1 MDVRQGMESD
11 LPALVAMIE
20 AKRREYEACE
30 PVFWRRAT
38 DSAATTLPYFASL
51 LAQGTVTV
59 LVATEAERL
68 LGFLIAMPVPTPPVY
83 DPGGPTV
90 LIDDFCVAEPSLW
103 PTVGRRLLEHARQV
117 GREVGWR
124 QVVVVCGHADQP
136 KSDLLRSTDLS
147 LASTWWT
154 APV

>member
-1 MDVRQGMESD
+1 MDVRRGDESD
-11 LPALVAMIE
+11 LPAMVEMIE
-20 AKRREYEACE
+20 DRRGEYEVYE
-30 PVFWRRAT
+30 PVFWRKAA
-38 DSAATTLPYFASL
+38 DSAATTLPFFAGL
-51 LAQGTVTV
+51 LAQGTATV
-59 LVATEAERL
+59 LVAWDGDRL
-68 LGFLIAMPVPTPPVY
+68 LGFLIAMPVLTPPVY
-83 DPGGPTV
+83 DPGGSTV

-103 PTVGRRLLEHARQV
+103 STAGRRLLEHARQV
-117 GREVGWR
+117 GREADWR